1 MHPSRLRLPHHDDIV
16 EKAMTDAER
25 YQLEGNAAQLYERD
39 IVPTLT
45 KPQAELMLDH
55 VALHAGDRILDV
67 ACGTGIVTR
76 VAVQRFGNIGSIVC
90 LDLNPA
96 MLEVARAK
104 TPPTDVPV
112 AWRQGDMCALPL
124 PDASFDVVLCQHGV
138 QFVPDK
144 LAALRDIRRVLIPGG
159 RLAFTVWGA
168 ANRQHAALADAL
180 TRHVSDEAASSCL
193 SPFAW
198 RDAETIRAL
207 VDDAGFDAIAMT
219 MLEGTTRMVS
229 SADAVEEFVAF
240 IAARSPFAREMQ
252 EALPVL
258 GQEVHAALQR
268 YREGTEFVTPTKTHL
283 VQAHVG

>member
-1 MHPSRLRLPHHDDIV
+1 
-16 EKAMTDAER
+16 
-25 YQLEGNAAQLYERD
+25 
-39 IVPTLT
+39 
-45 KPQAELMLDH
+45 MLDH
-55 VALHAGDRILDV
+55 VALHAGERVLDV

-76 VAVQRFGNIGSIVC
+76 VAVQRFGNIGSIMG

-144 LAALRDIRRVLIPGG
+144 LAALRDIRRVLVPGG

-180 TRHVSDEAASSCL
+180 TRHVSDEAAASCL
-193 SPFAW
+193 APFAW

-207 VDDAGFDAIAMT
+207 ADDAGFRAIAMT
-219 MLEGTTRMVS
+219 MLEGTTRMPS
-229 SADAVEEFVAF
+229 SADAVGEFVAF
-240 IAARSPFAREMQ
+240 IAARSPFAREIQ
-252 EALPVL
+252 EALQVL
-258 GQEVHAALQR
+258 GLEVHAALQQ
-268 YREGTEFVTPTKTHL
+268 YREGNEFVMPTQTHL
-283 VQAHVG
+283 VQARVA